1 MRGRLNAES
10 VECQFEFKIA
20 LWKTKRRCGS
30 FLDAHALR
38 CPKYYGERGR
48 GDRAVEG
55 ARLEI
60 VCTPKEYRGFE
71 SPPLRHMS

>member
-1 MRGRLNAES
+1 MGSGDILETLT
-10 VECQFEFKIA
+10 V
-20 LWKTKRRCGS
+20 RRAGQ
-30 FLDAHALR
+30 R
-38 CPKYYGERGR
+38 TQVREITNGR

-71 SPPLRHMS
+71 SPPLRQMS